1 MTATEFLVAVTT
13 GYLAV
18 GLVVSAIL
26 GFMAV
31 ASGAWAES
39 VRETPEIPVLLAHAL
54 VAITLAV
61 MLCRDA
67 VLWPWAVAEAM
78 P

>member
-1 MTATEFLVAVTT
+1 MTASEFLVAVTT

-18 GLVVSAIL
+18 GLVVSAVL
-26 GFMAV
+26 GFMAL

-39 VRETPEIPVLLAHAL
+39 VRDMPDIPASLAHAL

-67 VLWPWAVAEAM
+67 VLWPWAIAEAM
-78 P
+78 Q

>member
-1 MTATEFLVAVTT
+1 MTAPEFLVAVTT

-18 GLVVSAIL
+18 GLVVSVIL

-39 VRETPEIPVLLAHAL
+39 VREMPEIPVPLAHAL

>member
-31 ASGAWAES
+31 ASGAWVES
-39 VRETPEIPVLLAHAL
+39 VREMPEIPVPLAHAL
-54 VAITLAV
+54 VAITLAG